1 MISLFEVSKIL
12 RRVYLDLVEKS
23 LQETGENPPYTNK
36 GDLELL
42 EEVEENSGKGN
53 EEQGVLG

>member
-1 MISLFEVSKIL
+1 MISLFEASEIL
-12 RRVYLDLVEKS
+12 RRVYLGLVEKS

-42 EEVEENSGKGN
+42 EEIKELAAEMQQEVEK
-53 EEQGVLG
+53 